1 MAATWQFAAA
11 IPNFLI
17 QEYQLQLTERA
28 NTILSTP
35 LEAKN
40 GKLIVPNRPGIG
52 SRVRSGADSALERP
66 SGALYGHW
74 D

>member
-1 MAATWQFAAA
+1 MAATWQFAAE

-35 LEAKN
+35 LEVRN
-40 GKLIVPNRPGIG
+40 GKLIVPTRPGIG
-52 SRVRSGADSALERP
+52 VEVDETALAEVTADRITIQ
-66 SGALYGHW
+66 
-74 D
+74 